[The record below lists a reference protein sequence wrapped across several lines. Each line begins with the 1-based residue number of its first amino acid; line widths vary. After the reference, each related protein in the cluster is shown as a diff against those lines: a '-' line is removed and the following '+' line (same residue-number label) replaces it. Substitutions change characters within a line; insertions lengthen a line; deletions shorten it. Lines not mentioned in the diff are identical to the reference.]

1 MVSEGAAA
9 CAQAIDAK
17 LRDPHTA
24 TLGLQDYYPH
34 WARQNESDAAGKL
47 LLVDTSPDAVCHH
60 RFCDDNIER
69 DRAHIVDCRDSR
81 TGESLP
87 YTSTRGRW
95 LVKAEPL
102 HSIVDTQYF
111 IRTVRSCEAALS
123 PGAPGRLQ
131 VDGAPD
137 QADAQSR
144 LLQATRMQIAQLHAE
159 LGLLHH

>member
-24 TLGLQDYYPH
+24 TLGLRDYYPH

-60 RFCDDNIER
+60 IFFDDNIER

-111 IRTVRSCEAALS
+111 IRMVRSCEAALS
-123 PGAPGRLQ
+123 PGAP
-131 VDGAPD
+131 D
-137 QADAQSR
+137 QADAHRR
-144 LLQATRMQIAQLHAE
+144 LLQATRMQIAQLQAE